1 MCFRNDL
8 LFFVKVHKAT
18 ADVEGGRA
26 LYEGYSAVTADGT
39 HDFLRLR
46 ETVLLRKEA
55 RKMFVQANTFFKGL
69 CLASFLQPYIKNY
82 HSCMISDRNTDTHI
96 HKWNNVLLFVL

>member
-1 MCFRNDL
+1 MICF
-8 LFFVKVHKAT
+8 FFVKVHKAT

-69 CLASFLQPYIKNY
+69 FS
-82 HSCMISDRNTDTHI
+82 
-96 HKWNNVLLFVL
+96 LLPSAIY